1 MKLELLKKFCEF
13 RSAQET
19 AKYFGISIDDFFGEI
34 KQICDSL
41 QLSNEFTK
49 KNQLIEPKKTLVAF
63 IDGASSNNPGPAGIG
78 IVFMQDELIINTVS
92 EYIGEKTNNE
102 AEYIA
107 LIKALRAS
115 FNHDVKSIKV
125 FSDSELVVK
134 QIKGIYNIKQEHL
147 KKLYNEALSLIKEF
161 EYFEITHIVR
171 DLNAQADKLAKS
183 AIAHN
188 DKQAHKKM

>member
-1 MKLELLKKFCEF
+1 MKLELLKKFYELK
-13 RSAQET
+13 SVEET
-19 AKYFGISIDDFFGEI
+19 AKYFSISIDDFFSEI

-41 QLSNEFTK
+41 QLFNESTK
-49 KNQLIEPKKTLVAF
+49 KNQLLDPKKTLVVF
-63 IDGASSNNPGPAGIG
+63 IDGAASNNPGPAGVG
-78 IVFMQDELIINTVS
+78 MVFMQNEQIINTVS
-92 EYIGEKTNNE
+92 EYIGERTNNE

-107 LIKALRAS
+107 LIKALRVS
-115 FNHDVKSIKV
+115 LNYDVKSIKI

-134 QIKGIYNIKQEHL
+134 QIKGIYNIKQENL

-188 DKQAHKKM
+188 DKQAHK